1 MKRQKAPVKNTR
13 EHFEKFVE
21 YWANDPL
28 VTQEEYEAACKG
40 TGLDRFKLMWRMKF
54 QTAYRQ
60 SPGMGIL
67 TINAK
72 KGTPPTNTDGS
83 LNISQL
89 PTVKEEYSCVYG
101 FPSFPI
107 EEDL

>member
-1 MKRQKAPVKNTR
+1 MRRQKAPVKNTR
-13 EHFEKFVE
+13 ENFEKFVE
-21 YWANDPL
+21 HWANDPL

-40 TGLDRFKLMWRMKF
+40 TGLDRFKLMWRMTF
-54 QTAYRQ
+54 QTAYHHPQ
-60 SPGMGIL
+60 GMGIL

-72 KGTPPTNTDGS
+72 NGTPPTNTDGS

-101 FPSFPI
+101 FPAFP
-107 EEDL
+107 LRH